1 MQWWR
6 AHFIALDS
14 WTVVWTTLAVLPDNG
29 ERGAGLQLGMALRGR
44 RGYGAGVGR
53 ERITVHGGTREESSS
68 GKYNGFL
75 LF

>member
-14 WTVVWTTLAVLPDNG
+14 WTVVWTTFAVLPDNR

-44 RGYGAGVGR
+44 RGYGAGVG
-53 ERITVHGGTREESSS
+53 
-68 GKYNGFL
+68 
-75 LF
+75 